1 MNIGN
6 GTARPFKWILAAGL
20 ACVAIPALA
29 QLTTV
34 PMKGVG
40 NEWVKDLNLK
50 GRMDWEWLETYPE
63 QVYFA
68 TRHDSG
74 RNGDIVTMWTRVE
87 YKHAQSPSSHKSAA
101 SRDDWDCK
109 QRKRSTR
116 AVFFYQWNNLEDD
129 DPEHSTNLLRT
140 WEPIVKNTIGE
151 TLLLFACSI
160 PPMRQEVIVPKPAND
175 PQDPRS

>member
-1 MNIGN
+1 MNSCN
-6 GTARPFKWILAAGL
+6 GSARPFGWLLAGVLCIA
-20 ACVAIPALA
+20 APALA

-68 TRHDSG
+68 TRHDSE

-87 YKHAQSPSSHKSAA
+87 YKHAQSPASHKSAA

-140 WEPIVKNTIGE
+140 WEPIAKDTIGE

-160 PPMRQEVIVPKPAND
+160 PPMQQVVIPGQKPAD
-175 PQDPRS
+175 